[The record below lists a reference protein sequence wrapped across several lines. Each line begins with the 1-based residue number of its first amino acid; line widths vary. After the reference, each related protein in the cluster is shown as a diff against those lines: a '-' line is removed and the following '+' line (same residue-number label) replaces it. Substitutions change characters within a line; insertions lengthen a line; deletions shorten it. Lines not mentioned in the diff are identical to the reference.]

1 MSKPPFGPIVLVWL
15 LRIASSF
22 HVSTD
27 IGMLGPAGCSKKD
40 EKVAASDE
48 EVYTNRFMV
57 SSLAALTRRFRL
69 VLITPV
75 IKSGVWPR
83 MVAT

>member
-1 MSKPPFGPIVLVWL
+1 
-15 LRIASSF
+15 
-22 HVSTD
+22 
-27 IGMLGPAGCSKKD
+27 MLGPAWCSKKD
-40 EKVAASDE
+40 ENVAASEE

-75 IKSGVWPR
+75 IKSGVWLR
-83 MVAT
+83 MVATWATPETPVAVD